1 MKMTLRLLIAL
12 LIVITISNTSCK
24 PTDYSSEINAL
35 KASRDSLAAA
45 LKVTNANLQSTN
57 NAVAGLSTSISTIQS
72 QLTVISGQITT
83 LNTKL
88 DALALTLAGNI
99 SSVLTIQSQIKTIQ
113 DQIAVLNTQQTA
125 TKVVVDNLVTTIASI
140 QTQITSLI
148 SQVATLNSKQ
158 TNTDASLADIYNKL
172 ALSNSQLASL
182 SLQFN
187 ALLAQLGLVVQDID
201 GNNYITVTI
210 GSQIW
215 MAENLR
221 TTKYNDGIAIPL
233 VTDNTTWAN
242 LTTPAFCWYNN
253 DAKTNGSTYGALY
266 NWYSVNTKKLCPTGW
281 HVPSDIEWTT
291 LTNYLGGTAVA
302 GGKLKEAGVTHWLSP
317 NLGATNESGFTA
329 LPAGNR
335 YPTNGGFV
343 FMGEHGSWWTSTQY
357 SSTVY
362 HRGLMYNYID
372 VYSNSA
378 GQYTAGYSV
387 RCIKN

>member
-1 MKMTLRLLIAL
+1 MKTTFRSLITI
-12 LIVITISNTSCK
+12 LIVTALFTTSCQ
-24 PTDYSSEINAL
+24 PTDYSADINAL

-57 NAVAGLSTSISTIQS
+57 NTMAGLSTSITTIQS

-99 SSVLTIQSQIKTIQ
+99 SAVLTIQAQIKTIQ

-125 TKVVVDNLVTTIASI
+125 TKVVVDNLATTIASI
-140 QTQITSLI
+140 QTQITSLL

-158 TNTDASLADIYNKL
+158 TNTDSSLADIYNKL
-172 ALSNSQLASL
+172 ALSNGQLASL

-187 ALLAQLGLVVQDID
+187 ALLAQLGVVVQDID
-201 GNNYITVTI
+201 GNNYLTVTI
-210 GSQIW
+210 GTQIW

-221 TTKYNDGIAIPL
+221 TTKYNDGTAIPL

-242 LTTPAFCWYNN
+242 LTTPAYCWYNN

-281 HVPSDIEWTT
+281 HVPNDTEWTT
-291 LTNYLGGTAVA
+291 LTTYLGGTAVA
-302 GGKLKEAGVTHWLSP
+302 GGKLKETGTAHWYSP
-317 NLGATNESGFTA
+317 NFRS
-329 LPAGNR
+329 
-335 YPTNGGFV
+335 
-343 FMGEHGSWWTSTQY
+343 
-357 SSTVY
+357 
-362 HRGLMYNYID
+362 D
-372 VYSNSA
+372 
-378 GQYTAGYSV
+378 
-387 RCIKN
+387 